1 MIDGRARRAT
11 LPWFGILLC
20 TLLASSVLGFSQARA
35 DAYADGKKL
44 MKDGQYEQAIPLLK
58 QAAADDETRPEVQIA
73 LGQALEK
80 RRHWKDALE
89 AYDAAVKLDP
99 RSAEAQRGRGITL
112 GQLGRNDEAVQ
123 ALQQATDLDHKFPEA
138 QLALGDALVKQKKYD
153 DAVNVLT
160 EGTKWG
166 PKVAPY
172 FYEHLGMAEAARGNY
187 KDAEVQLLKAREMA
201 PNTAEFH
208 RALGDLYMQRKIPNL
223 ATLSYQ
229 QAISLDSDDLD
240 SRFAM
245 ARALAND
252 GRYNESLDQ
261 YKEIITRDS
270 LYAEAYKEM
279 GDIYVRASDTDPHFL
294 PEAQKNLEKYRRL
307 EPDDPEGSALL
318 ARAYYKLGR
327 RDDALALIQP
337 AAAAGQLTPDGH
349 LIYAR
354 LSYDKQDWPT
364 AVREFTL
371 AGAKMDE
378 YDARRL
384 AQSFQKT
391 GRPDAADSIFAARF
405 AADSVAAKPMDKA
418 SDWILERAK
427 LRYNM
432 GKKDTTQYAASIP
445 FFQRKIGLDPKSDEA
460 YYYWGLSLREVG
472 KFQEADSALHQAV
485 QLAPNKADRHFW
497 YAVNLTKLGR
507 NADASPEWQAVAGL
521 DSTTSVGA
529 IARQR
534 LGYGYL
540 LDKNWPRAIELLESS
555 VRIDP
560 KQPQSWVWLG
570 QGYQNSGQKEKA
582 IEAYHK
588 ALELDPNQSDAK
600 KGLQQLTSPSTPK
613 SP

>member
-1 MIDGRARRAT
+1 MIDGRARRVKPF
-11 LPWFGILLC
+11 LPLVGSLL
-20 TLLASSVLGFSQARA
+20 VLSLFAAPNARA

-44 MKDGQYEQAIPLLK
+44 MKDGKYEEAIPLLK
-58 QAAADDETRPEVQIA
+58 QAVADDPSRPEAQIA
-73 LGQALEK
+73 LGQSLEK
-80 RRHWKDALE
+80 RRHWKDALD
-89 AYDAAVKLDP
+89 AYDAAAKLDP
-99 RSAEAQRGRGITL
+99 RSAEAQRGRGFALI
-112 GQLGRNDEAVQ
+112 QLNRNDEAVQ

-187 KDAEVQLLKAREMA
+187 KDAEVQLLKAREMS
-201 PNTAEFH
+201 PQTAEFH
-208 RALGDLYMQRKIPNL
+208 RALGDLYMERKIPNL

-229 QAISLDSDDLD
+229 QAISLDADDLD

-252 GRYNESLDQ
+252 SRYNEALDQ
-261 YKEIITRDS
+261 YKEIIQRDS

-294 PEAQKNLEKYRRL
+294 PEAQRNLEKYMKL
-307 EPDDPEGSALL
+307 QPDDPEGSALL

-327 RDDALALIQP
+327 RDEALQLIQP
-337 AAAAGQLTPDGH
+337 AAAAGTLSPDGH

-354 LSYDKQDWPT
+354 LAYDKQDFPT
-364 AVREFTL
+364 AVKEFSL
-371 AGAKMDE
+371 ASAKMDE

-384 AQSFQKT
+384 AQSLQKT

-405 AADSVAAKPMDKA
+405 AADSTAGKPMDKA

-427 LRYNM
+427 LRYSM
-432 GKKDTTQYAASIP
+432 GKKDSTQYGAAVP
-445 FFQRKIGLDPKSDEA
+445 LFQRKIALDPKSDEA

-472 KFQEADSALHQAV
+472 KFQDADQALQQAV
-485 QLAPNKADRHFW
+485 QLAPNKPDRHFW
-497 YAVNLTKLGR
+497 YAVNLVKLDR
-507 NADASPEWQAVAGL
+507 NPDARREFQAVAGL
-521 DSTTSVGA
+521 DSTSSMGA

-534 LGYGYL
+534 LGYYL
-540 LDKNWPRAIELLESS
+540 LLEKNWAGAVDQLEPS

-560 KQPQSWVWLG
+560 KQPQSWTWLG
-570 QGYQNSGQKEKA
+570 QGYQNSGQKQKA
-582 IEAYHK
+582 MEAYHK
-588 ALELDPNQSDAK
+588 ALELDPNQPDAK
-600 KGLQQLTSPSTPK
+600 KGLAQIGG
-613 SP
+613 